1 MNTRV
6 FKEFLKIVGKGAA
19 ILAIVVGGVGVCTYV
34 AIELF
39 GKELGSFLGIF
50 AFWGFVALYAAWD
63 YAKLRVN
70 LQQAEEQ
77 RLIDT
82 IASQTG
88 SQ

>member
-1 MNTRV
+1 MDTRV

-19 ILAIVVGGVGVCTYV
+19 ILAVVIGGVGICTYV

-39 GKELGSFLGIF
+39 GKESGSFIGILT
-50 AFWGFVALYAAWD
+50 FWAGVALYGAWD
-63 YAKLRVN
+63 YAKARVN

>member
-1 MNTRV
+1 MDTRV
-6 FKEFLKIVGKGAA
+6 FKEFLKIISKGVLWLTA
-19 ILAIVVGGVGVCTYV
+19 VVGGIGICTYV

-39 GKELGSFLGIF
+39 GKELGSFVGIF

-63 YAKLRVN
+63 YAKMRVN

>member
-1 MNTRV
+1 MDTRV

-19 ILAIVVGGVGVCTYV
+19 ILAVVIGGIGISTYV
-34 AIELF
+34 SILLF
-39 GKELGSFLGIF
+39 DKEAGSFVGIF
-50 AFWGFVALYAAWD
+50 AFWGFVALYGAWD
-63 YAKLRVN
+63 YAKMRVN

>member
-1 MNTRV
+1 MDMRV
-6 FKEFLKIVGKGAA
+6 FKEFLKVLGKGALFLTVVLGG
-19 ILAIVVGGVGVCTYV
+19 ILGLTYV
-34 AIELF
+34 AVKLF
-39 GKELGSFLGIF
+39 GTEWGSFLGIVG
-50 AFWGFVALYAAWD
+50 FWLGAAVYGAWD
-63 YAKLRVN
+63 YAKMRVR

>member
-1 MNTRV
+1 MDTRV
-6 FKEFLKIVGKGAA
+6 FNEFLKIIGKGAVWLSA
-19 ILAIVVGGVGVCTYV
+19 VVGGIGVCTYV
-34 AIELF
+34 AILLF
-39 GKELGSFLGIF
+39 GKELGSFVGIF
-50 AFWGFVALYAAWD
+50 AFWGFVALYGAWD
-63 YAKLRVN
+63 YAKMRVN

>member
-1 MNTRV
+1 MDTRV
-6 FKEFLKIVGKGAA
+6 FKEFLKVVGKGAA
-19 ILAIVVGGVGVCTYV
+19 ILSVVVGGVLGCTYIAV
-34 AIELF
+34 QLF
-39 GKELGSFLGIF
+39 GSEIGSFAGIF
-50 AFWGFVALYAAWD
+50 AFWFGVALYGAWD

-70 LQQAEEQ
+70 LQQLEEQ